1 MSDKSPPEQDGFVT
15 GEVQDGALVLSVT
28 SREIRDAQVSY
39 ALRDQMIGLIDEHG
53 SQQVVIDFEPV
64 EFIGSVGLLALL
76 GVRRRLNEAGGRV
89 VICNIAGLIRE
100 MLSACRLISSDASRP
115 AVFETAATRDEALA
129 MLRG

>member
-15 GEVQDGALVLSVT
+15 GQLQDGALVLSVT

-64 EFIGSVGLLALL
+64 DFIGSVGLLALL

-89 VICNIAGLIRE
+89 VICNITGLIRE
-100 MLSACRLISSDASRP
+100 MLSACRLISSDASRA